1 MYAAAIQDAYRQPSE
16 ASRCASP
23 TYTATKIATIAASVS
38 RNSVVLNPDFVSVK
52 VLRSVSQ
59 SVRRPSAS

>member
-23 TYTATKIATIAASVS
+23 TYTATKIATIVS